1 MSTGFLNER
10 HFKGENFSQDAAC
23 GIPIEGCVIH

>member
-23 GIPIEGCVIH
+23 GIPIEGRVIH